1 MNCAAYEIVWSI
13 DVRREYR
20 RVTALSLQQKTK
32 NIAKRITADINTAY
46 GIQVETQ
53 VISKVQRIIIDNIY
67 QVENITG
74 GISQSD
80 DIPFSWC
87 RASFVRVRFWAA
99 ALLQT
104 LKRGIIWNL
113 IRKAMSRHF
122 VCRNCLKMRGFNS
135 KITYRKGYNVVYI
148 KGSEEIADIL
158 GYMGAA
164 QRSV

>member
-1 MNCAAYEIVWSI
+1 MFGGNIGSDSI
-13 DVRREYR
+13 KFATENE
-20 RVTALSLQQKTK
+20 

-80 DIPFSWC
+80 DIPFSCC
-87 RASFVRVRFWAA
+87 RASFVRGAFWAA

-104 LKRGIIWNL
+104 LKKGIIWNL

-122 VCRNCLKMRGFNS
+122 VCRNCLK
-135 KITYRKGYNVVYI
+135 
-148 KGSEEIADIL
+148 
-158 GYMGAA
+158 
-164 QRSV
+164 

>member
-1 MNCAAYEIVWSI
+1 MSFSSQIKEKLCKSEYGCMNCAAYELSGALMFGGNIGSDSI
-13 DVRREYR
+13 KFATENE
-20 RVTALSLQQKTK
+20 

-80 DIPFSWC
+80 DIPFSCC
-87 RASFVRVRFWAA
+87 RASFVRFWAA

-104 LKRGIIWNL
+104 LKKGIIWNL

-122 VCRNCLKMRGFNS
+122 VCRNCLKMRALIQ
-135 KITYRKGYNVVYI
+135 K
-148 KGSEEIADIL
+148 
-158 GYMGAA
+158 
-164 QRSV
+164 